1 VRVSAQD
8 GGERVYTVVFAVV
21 DRVPPTAE
29 VSYST
34 TAPTNGD
41 VTVTITPSEPV
52 TVTNND
58 ALTSRTFTE
67 NGSFTF
73 EFIDAAGNK
82 GTVTATVTNIDK
94 KAPALKL
101 SVNKPVLKADDHRL
115 ETIRVTAAATD
126 AESGIASVILRSI
139 TSSDPDDGI
148 GDGVTGGDI
157 QGAEFGTADFEFQL
171 RAERSGVKTSRV
183 YTITY
188 RATDL
193 AGNWTDVS
201 TTVTV
206 PR

>member
-1 VRVSAQD
+1 
-8 GGERVYTVVFAVV
+8 
-21 DRVPPTAE
+21 
-29 VSYST
+29 
-34 TAPTNGD
+34 
-41 VTVTITPSEPV
+41 
-52 TVTNND
+52 
-58 ALTSRTFTE
+58 
-67 NGSFTF
+67 
-73 EFIDAAGNK
+73 
-82 GTVTATVTNIDK
+82 
-94 KAPALKL
+94 LKL